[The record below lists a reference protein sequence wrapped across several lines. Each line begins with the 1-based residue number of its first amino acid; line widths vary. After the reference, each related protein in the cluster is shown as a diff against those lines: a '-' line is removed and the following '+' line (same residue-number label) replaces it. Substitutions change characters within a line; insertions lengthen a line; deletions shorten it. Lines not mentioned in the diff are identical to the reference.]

1 MRRVLKDRNIRKISR
16 IGNKSLGVTLPVEM
30 LKDLGWREK
39 QRVKVTRIKGGLQIR
54 DYRSK

>member
-1 MRRVLKDRNIRKISR
+1 MRRTLKDENIRKISR

-39 QRVKVTRIKGGLQIR
+39 QMVKVTRIKGGVVIR
-54 DYRSK
+54 DYRGK